1 MPKQTISDFLKPQAT
16 TPVST
21 NVHSNID
28 DLIIQSKLDEFAQT
42 GVMYTTPL
50 EYKGGVDDV
59 VANVAMSPLLA
70 LKNIKTGVDL
80 LKKINYKNLNPL
92 THFTRDASLK
102 DIVKSGILKSP
113 SYREGLSLTR
123 DTGGFMTRPHKG
135 VGNEASFLFD
145 RKDLVKGGY
154 KPTPFTEPSYKKALS
169 KYTNP
174 YLPQHAYAKQMNP
187 RFEFEERLMSGKD
200 LPIEKAKMINLISR
214 KHSPFVEGLDTK
226 HHGLLQYNPIR
237 SIREHAEALSNLK
250 NFNIPTV
257 MSSDYAA
264 NLFKTINDIESYNKA
279 PKSIKKLKDFFDTTP
294 VYRTPKT
301 WRDLKKATY
310 EFPNNPTYY
319 SKEAQKGKVLIDK
332 DGYAIS
338 MADQA
343 DPFLG
348 ILTEE
353 DFLDALSSGG
363 KFVNP

>member
-1 MPKQTISDFLKPQAT
+1 MPKQSISDFLKPQTT

-21 NVHSNID
+21 DVHSNID
-28 DLIIQSKLDEFAQT
+28 DLIVQSKLDEFDRY
-42 GVMYTTPL
+42 GSMRTTPL
-50 EYKGGVDDV
+50 EYKGGMGDV

-102 DIVKSGILKSP
+102 DIAKSGILKSP

-145 RKDLVKGGY
+145 RKDLVKSGY
-154 KPTPFTEPSYKKALS
+154 KPTPFTEKSYKKYIARG
-169 KYTNP
+169 
-174 YLPQHAYAKQMNP
+174 MNP
-187 RFEFEERLMSGKD
+187 RFEFEERLMSGKN

-214 KHSPFVEGLDTK
+214 KYSPFVEGLDTK

-264 NLFKTINDIESYNKA
+264 NLFKTISDIESYNKA

-294 VYRTPKT
+294 IYKTPKT
-301 WRDLKKATY
+301 WRGLKKATY
-310 EFPNNPTYY
+310 EFPNNPVMY

-338 MADQA
+338 MADWA

-353 DFLDALSSGG
+353 DFLNALSDGA
-363 KFVNP
+363 KFVKP